1 VSVREKEPL
10 VKRVKVAVL
19 SLFLL
24 IIALSAVA
32 GVTGLWKGWPGLS
45 DREAAADL
53 SAGTRPIAAPS
64 PKAAEPATILVL
76 GTGLAGLALY
86 AKLKRAK

>member
-1 VSVREKEPL
+1 L
-10 VKRVKVAVL
+10 AVL
-19 SLFLL
+19 SLLLL

-32 GVTGLWKGWPGLS
+32 GVSGLWKGWPGLS
-45 DREAAADL
+45 DREAGTDL

-64 PKAAEPATILVL
+64 PKAAEPATILAL
-76 GTGLAGLALY
+76 GSGLIGLALY